1 MKIDLRNQRPKVEKL
16 PDGRLRATFVY
27 DVLEQ
32 VGRTQAELTAEVWL
46 AWGTVA
52 PVDFT
57 GLRLVKQDLDGTA
70 PNKNGSL
77 PLVRVY
83 EELPA
88 TAEIQVGANAYSYPE
103 DGGKTTVAEFIQFTA
118 GTYAPGTVGTS
129 TAPGDATSYLQN
141 EDATSDG
148 TLRRIKR
155 TYTDTGELSV
165 TNETKNNGALLM
177 RTIVSVKT
185 VPSTPGGY
193 TLISTAVKNTQGL
206 PTYTYTFAKGTGE
219 ISRSVDYSQ
228 SINGGVTGLTGTTI
242 RYLVAPSF
250 PMLPATLSGAVAVGR
265 DYAEQDGHGIWTT
278 TWASGTGTVSTQD
291 ETKNNGAL
299 LLRTIRA
306 LGSAPDTP
314 SGYTPIS
321 TDEAFQDGFAVYTKT
336 FAKGTGEIS
345 RSVDYAQSDDQ
356 GTTGVTRT
364 NIRYLTTDSVS
375 ADPTTLSGSV
385 KISQDMAE
393 QNGHRIWTIGYAKG
407 TGTVVENIDIKEG
420 GALTLYHRVGLNAIP
435 STPGGGNGA
444 LTTII
449 VTNGG
454 SGYTS
459 VPTVSITGG
468 GGSGATATAVISGGA
483 ITSLTVSSSG
493 TGYTSAPTVSFSGGA
508 GSGGAATAVLATRAV
523 SSIAVSAAGSG
534 YTAAPTVTLT
544 GGSGTGGA
552 AAAVLTATTL
562 ASIALTNAGT
572 GYTSAPTVSF
582 SGGGGSGATAT
593 VTILAGGV
601 TGLTLTNAGTGY
613 TSAPTL
619 SFSGGGG
626 SGATATAALTGT
638 SVASA
643 SVSAGGSGYTS
654 APTVSVSG
662 GAGASAAITAVLT
675 ATTLASIT
683 VTAAGTGYTSA
694 PTVSITGGG
703 GTGGTAT
710 AVLTG
715 RTVASITVTNAG
727 SGYTTVPTIS
737 FSGGGGIGAAA
748 TVSLTGTTLA
758 SATLVSAGS
767 GYTSVPT
774 VSLSGGGGSSG
785 AVTAVL
791 TGTGVASATITSTG
805 SGTLGD
811 MPVAGFSGGGG
822 SGAAATV
829 VVAGGIGSVTLV
841 AGGSGYSDFFIVTV
855 SGGGGSGAVVY
866 GWATGGVILGFSI
879 EVVGI
884 NYTSAPTLDL
894 SAGGGT
900 GGSGTA
906 SLAGGLTRFV
916 IQSTFGPITTAP
928 TVSFSGG
935 GGSGAAG
942 GIKIHS
948 GFPYGYI
955 SNPGTGYASAPTPA
969 FTGGSF
975 TVPTYLTTRPNA
987 IISSITITS
996 SGSGY
1001 TTLPA
1006 VSITAAGLTSAT
1018 ATATL
1023 TATTLASLTLTN
1035 AGTGYTSAPTL
1046 FFQLGAGSG
1055 ATGTTAITAT
1065 TVASIAVTAAGS
1077 GYTSSPTVS
1086 FTGGGGGSG
1095 ATATSALTAGTVAS
1109 VTVTGAGSG
1118 YTSAPTIG
1126 FSGGGGTDA
1135 TATATITGT
1144 SVASLTVANGGSG
1157 YTSTPTL
1164 SLSGGGGSGAVGNA
1178 VLTGTTIASIT
1189 LGAGGSGYSSVPTL
1203 VFTGGGGSGASGSV
1217 STSGVTLTG
1226 FTVTAAGSGYTSTPT
1241 VSLSGGGGTGA
1252 IGTATLTGTTIASFT
1267 VTSAGSGYTS
1277 APTLSLTGGGGGG
1290 GASGTVTLTTAGVD
1304 SLTITNAGSGY
1315 TSAPTLSF
1323 SGGGGTGAAATAAIA
1338 TSTVLEVTITAAG
1351 TGFTSAPTVGFSG
1364 GGGTGAAAVAPA
1376 GVGLVTL
1383 ISANQRKE
1391 AGYDVYDY
1399 TWALGV
1405 GEIEASTRYNQ
1416 SSDEG
1421 TTGATITTYR
1431 YITSLSASDPTTAPA
1446 ATVKVSSTHALQD
1459 GYKVWTVVYAKG
1471 TGEVSRSLDYSQS
1484 SDEGVTGLKRTTISY
1499 LTASTQATRLPAT
1512 LAGSICISQDYA
1524 EQDGH
1529 RVWTTTW
1536 AAGTGVISERYQ
1548 QRPGGLRLVTWVSL
1562 GQAYDSAYMLPTG
1575 VLLAKD
1581 SDDRDGHTVWTVTT
1595 MQLAAGGADPTSGTA
1610 HSFTTMHPFR
1620 YPGRAKAIT
1629 TTITFSGTT
1638 KYCYDVYKSP
1648 PVDLLVDATVTITYQ
1663 VSNALGTVSPTLW
1676 NPDNWATVIAKYWA
1690 WSAYP
1695 KAVVETLMGYR
1706 SVSETPI
1713 TFNGGSGGGGE
1724 QTCLGDRVYG
1734 LGSGAPYSLTV
1745 FGGPANPDNTN
1756 YSLAAELDAE
1766 PAFVAYDGTKYYRKT
1781 VISATI
1787 PPQTALPV

>member
-1 MKIDLRNQRPKVEKL
+1 MSLQRTRPNENRTPEFIEL
-16 PDGRLRATFVY
+16 PDGRKRLVRYFDLPNGTNLTDALVEAYGTLDVGPAT
-27 DVLEQ
+27 
-32 VGRTQAELTAEVWL
+32 GTTAGF
-46 AWGTVA
+46 A
-52 PVDFT
+52 
-57 GLRLVKQDLDGTA
+57 GLRLVDQRLLKVNEVSYWQKTF
-70 PNKNGSL
+70 
-77 PLVRVY
+77 

-88 TAEIQVGANAYSYPE
+88 TAELQIGGATTGNTTLLLP
-103 DGGKTTVAEFIQFTA
+103 DGRTGYEAEFLQLVA
-118 GTYAPGTVGTS
+118 GTYVPGTVGTT
-129 TAPGDATSYLQN
+129 TAPGDAAAYLQK
-141 EDATSDG
+141 EEATSDG

-155 TYTDTGELSV
+155 SYVRAGVIQVSD
-165 TNETKNNGALLM
+165 ETKNNGALLQ

-185 VPSTPGGY
+185 VPTTPTGY
-193 TLISTAVKNTQGL
+193 TLIATRTDPADGL
-206 PTYTYTFAKGTGE
+206 VVYTYTYAKGTGE

-228 SINGGVTGLTGTTI
+228 SINGGTTGLTRTTI

-250 PMLPATLSGAVAVGR
+250 PMLPATLSSAVNVGR

-299 LLRTIRA
+299 LTRTIRA
-306 LGSAPDTP
+306 LGSAPATP

-321 TDEAFQDGFAVYTKT
+321 TDEAFQDGFAVYTST
-336 FAKGTGEIS
+336 FANGTGEIS
-345 RSVDYAQSDDQ
+345 RSVDYSQSDDQ
-356 GTTGVTRT
+356 GVSGVTRT
-364 NIRYLTTDSVS
+364 TIRYLTTASVS
-375 ADPTTLSGSV
+375 TDPTTLSGSV

-407 TGTVVENIDIKEG
+407 TGTVVNDVAVKEG
-420 GALTLYHRVGLNAIP
+420 GALTVYHRVGLNAIP
-435 STPGGGNGA
+435 AAPSGGNGA

-459 VPTVSITGG
+459 VPTVGITGG

-483 ITSLTVSSSG
+483 ITSLTVSNSG
-493 TGYTSAPTVSFSGGA
+493 SGYTSAPTVAFSGG
-508 GSGGAATAVLATRAV
+508 GGTGGAATAVLATRAV
-523 SSIAVSAAGSG
+523 STIAVSAPGSA
-534 YTAAPTVTLT
+534 YTAAPTVTLA

-562 ASIALTNAGT
+562 ASIALTYAGT
-572 GYTSAPTVSF
+572 GYTSAPTVSIT
-582 SGGGGSGATAT
+582 GGGGSGATAT

-601 TGLTLTNAGTGY
+601 TGLTLTNAGSGY

-643 SVSAGGSGYTS
+643 SVSAGGTGYTS

-662 GAGASAAITAVLT
+662 GGGSAGALTAVLT

-683 VTAAGTGYTSA
+683 VTAAGNGYTSA

-727 SGYTTVPTIS
+727 SGYTTVPTVS
-737 FSGGGGIGAAA
+737 FSGGGGTGAAA
-748 TVSLTGTTLA
+748 TVSLSGTTLA
-758 SATLVSAGS
+758 SATLVAAGS
-767 GYTSVPT
+767 GYTSAPT
-774 VSLSGGGGSSG
+774 VALSGGGGSSG

-791 TGTGVASATITSTG
+791 TGTGVASATITSAGT
-805 SGTLGD
+805 GTLGD
-811 MPVAGFSGGGG
+811 IPVIGFSGGGG
-822 SGAAATV
+822 SGAAATAT
-829 VVAGGIGSVTLV
+829 VAGGIGGVTLI
-841 AGGSGYSDFFIVTV
+841 AGGSGYSDFFSVAV
-855 SGGGGSGAVVY
+855 VGGGGSGAVVY
-866 GWATGGVILGFSI
+866 GWATGGVILGLSI
-879 EVVGI
+879 EVVGV

-900 GGSGTA
+900 GGSATA
-906 SLAGGLTRFV
+906 SLAGGITRFV
-916 IQSTFGPITTAP
+916 IQSTSGPLTTAP

-942 GIKIHS
+942 GIKIY
-948 GFPYGYI
+948 GGVTWGYI
-955 SNPGTGYASAPTPA
+955 SNPGTGYASAPTPT

-975 TVPTYLTTRPNA
+975 TVSAYMGTRPNA
-987 IISSITITS
+987 IINSIVITS
-996 SGSGY
+996 GGSGY
-1001 TTLPA
+1001 TSLPA
-1006 VSITAAGLTSAT
+1006 VSITAAGLAAAT
-1018 ATATL
+1018 ATTTL

-1046 FFQLGAGSG
+1046 SFSGGAGSG

-1086 FTGGGGGSG
+1086 FAGGGGGSG
-1095 ATATSALTAGTVAS
+1095 AAATSALTAGTVAS

-1126 FSGGGGTDA
+1126 FSGGGGNDA
-1135 TATATITGT
+1135 AATGTITGT
-1144 SVASLTVANGGSG
+1144 SVASFTVTNGGSG
-1157 YTSTPTL
+1157 YTSAPTL
-1164 SLSGGGGSGAVGNA
+1164 SLSGGGGSGAAGNA
-1178 VLTGTTIASIT
+1178 VLTGTTLASLT
-1189 LGAGGSGYSSVPTL
+1189 VGAAGSGYTSVPSL
-1203 VFTGGGGSGASGSV
+1203 VFTGGGGSGAAGSV
-1217 STSGVTLTG
+1217 STAGVTLAG

-1241 VSLSGGGGTGA
+1241 VALSGGGGTGA

-1277 APTLSLTGGGGGG
+1277 APTLSLTGGGGGS
-1290 GASGTVTLTTAGVD
+1290 GASGTVTLTAVGLA

-1315 TSAPTLSF
+1315 TSAPTLAF
-1323 SGGGGTGAAATAAIA
+1323 SGGGGTSAAATATVA
-1338 TSTVLEVTITAAG
+1338 TSTVLEVTLTAAG
-1351 TGFTSAPTVGFSG
+1351 TGYTSAPTVAFSG

-1376 GVGLVTL
+1376 GLGLVTL

-1391 AGYDVYDY
+1391 AGYEVYDY
-1399 TWALGV
+1399 TWTLGV
-1405 GEIEASTRYNQ
+1405 GEISRSIDYSQ

-1421 TTGATITTYR
+1421 TTGLT
-1431 YITSLSASDPTTAPA
+1431 
-1446 ATVKVSSTHALQD
+1446 
-1459 GYKVWTVVYAKG
+1459 
-1471 TGEVSRSLDYSQS
+1471 
-1484 SDEGVTGLKRTTISY
+1484 RTNIRY

-1512 LAGSICISQDYA
+1512 LSGSICISQDYA

-1536 AAGTGVISERYQ
+1536 AKGTGTVNSTSNLSNQGKLKIYKITALGAAPTTPTATIAGTVTLIDSATRQADGHVIYDYTWAEGKGVISARYQ
-1548 QRPGGLRLVTWVSL
+1548 QRPGGLRLETWVSL
-1562 GQAYDSAYMLPTG
+1562 GQGYDATYMLPTG
-1575 VLLAKD
+1575 ILLAKD
-1581 SDDRDGHTVWTVTT
+1581 SDDRDGHTVWTVST
-1595 MQLAAGGADPTSGTA
+1595 MQLANGGADPTSGTA

-1629 TTITFSGTT
+1629 TTISAPGAKLCF
-1638 KYCYDVYKSP
+1638 DVYKSP
-1648 PVDLLVDATVTITYQ
+1648 PVDLLVLATVTITYQ
-1663 VSNALGTVSPTLW
+1663 VSNELGAVSPTLW
-1676 NPDNWATVIAKYWA
+1676 NPDNWATIIAKYWG
-1690 WSAYP
+1690 WNAYP
-1695 KAVVETLMGYR
+1695 KAVVETLTGYR
-1706 SVSETPI
+1706 SVDATPI
-1713 TFNGGSGGGGE
+1713 TFTGGAGGE

-1734 LGSGAPYSLTV
+1734 YGSGAPYSLTV
-1745 FGGPANPDNTN
+1745 FGGPANPDSTN
-1756 YSLAAELDAE
+1756 YSLAAEIDAE
-1766 PAFVAYDGTKYYRKT
+1766 PAFVAYGGTKYYRRT

-1787 PPQTALPV
+1787 PAQTALPV